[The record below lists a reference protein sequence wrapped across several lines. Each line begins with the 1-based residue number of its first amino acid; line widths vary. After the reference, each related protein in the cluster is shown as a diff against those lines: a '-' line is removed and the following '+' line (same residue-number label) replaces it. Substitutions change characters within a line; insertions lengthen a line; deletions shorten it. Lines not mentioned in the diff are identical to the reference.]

1 MTCATYSRPA
11 AILLSLSLSIVLSI
25 LLSILFTAPVP
36 AKPPEVTVWALTDS
50 KLYHCPRSKF
60 YKIGKGKE
68 MGECQAI
75 RQGYRPAYAA
85 CGSDCK

>member
-11 AILLSLSLSIVLSI
+11 FIPIVLSI
-25 LLSILFTAPVP
+25 LLSILLTGPVL
-36 AKPPEVTVWALTDS
+36 AKPPEEVTVWALTDT

-75 RQGYRPAYAA
+75 REGYRPAYVA